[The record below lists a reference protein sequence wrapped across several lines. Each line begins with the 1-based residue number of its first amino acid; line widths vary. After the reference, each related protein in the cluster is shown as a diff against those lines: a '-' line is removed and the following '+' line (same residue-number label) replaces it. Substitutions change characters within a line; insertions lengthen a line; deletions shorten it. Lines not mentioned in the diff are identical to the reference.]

1 LLLNV
6 LEPTD
11 RWRGIASRL
20 GQRKSRDTSPAAARV
35 ASRRW

>member
-6 LEPTD
+6 LQPTD

-20 GQRKSRDTSPAAARV
+20 GQGKSRDTSPAAARDT
-35 ASRRW
+35 SRR